1 VPTCPF
7 RRAGKRALA
16 AEVYGGSLPGGGEL
30 GVKVLFLI
38 NDGFGIGGTIKTT
51 FNLGAALAARG
62 HDVEVLS
69 TARRR
74 DVPQMPVD
82 PAIKLMSLVETRPEH
97 ADYDKAAVGRGEP
110 ARVYPRADFRASD
123 YDRHVEQRYRDYLR
137 GSDADVVIATRPGLI
152 VYAATFTP
160 RHMVRI
166 GQEHLIRGQHRKAIL
181 QAMPKHIAKLDA
193 FVTVSARDAEDYRG
207 RLRLPRTKLM
217 FIPNSIPEPG
227 LPPSHGR
234 AKLVVAAGRLVAS
247 KRYDVLIRAF
257 AKVVAERPDWQ
268 LRIYGDG
275 KEAPALRALVLEL
288 GLHNH
293 VRMMGG
299 YSPIEPEWAKGAI
312 AAVSADRE
320 PFGMTLV
327 EAMRCGVPVVS
338 TDAPHG
344 PGEILE
350 HGVDGLLTPVGDPD
364 AMGDALLRLIND
376 EPQRRAMA
384 AAALTSSARFDPEP
398 ISARYEALFTELAAG
413 KRRSWWYRGHDPVP
427 ALGPAPSV
435 NRPTVD
441 WDGAAPLPAELT
453 WHRIPDDTPA
463 PPGPLPEG
471 DWRLL
476 RDGVPVQSGLR
487 DTRALMEGPA
497 GPRVQLPFRTPDGGL
512 AVRVR
517 DRPVYAEVGDVEAD
531 LDGIHLT
538 GRLIGARF
546 DQPLLQ
552 ARRDDGAT
560 EIVPVSAEGVTF
572 RATIGRLP
580 AGTWHLWLR
589 HEAAE
594 EPVRLGRFRD
604 DIVDKQIA
612 FVMPAATVDGV
623 KLQPIYLTGNEFSIR
638 ATT

>member
-1 VPTCPF
+1 M
-7 RRAGKRALA
+7 
-16 AEVYGGSLPGGGEL
+16 
-30 GVKVLFLI
+30 KVLFLI

-69 TARRR
+69 TLRRK
-74 DVPQMPVD
+74 DVPQLPVD
-82 PAIKLMSLVETRPEH
+82 PAIKLMSLVEARPEH
-97 ADYDKAAVGRGEP
+97 PDYDRAAVGRGEP
-110 ARVYPRADFRASD
+110 ARVYPRADFRAAD
-123 YDRHVEQRYRDYLR
+123 YDRYVEQRYRDYLR

-152 VYAATFTP
+152 AYLTSFAP

-166 GQEHLIRGQHRKAIL
+166 GQEHLIRSQHRKAL
-181 QAMPKHIAKLDA
+181 REAMPRHIAKLDA

-207 RLRLPRTKLM
+207 HLRLPRTRLM

-275 KEAPALRALVLEL
+275 KEAPALRSLVLEL

-376 EPQRRAMA
+376 EAERRAMA
-384 AAALTSSARFDPEP
+384 SAALASSARFDPEP
-398 ISARYEALFTELAAG
+398 ISARYEALFAELSAG
-413 KRRSWWYRGHDPVP
+413 KRRSWWYRQPDPVTV
-427 ALGPAPSV
+427 LGPALSV

-453 WHRIPDDTPA
+453 WHHLPDGAPA
-463 PPGPLPEG
+463 APGPLPEG
-471 DWRLL
+471 DWRLQ
-476 RDGVPVQSGLR
+476 RDGAPVQSGRR
-487 DTRALMEGPA
+487 DTRALLEGPV
-497 GPRVQLPFRTPDGGL
+497 GPRVQLPFRLPDGGL
-512 AVRVR
+512 AVRVW
-517 DRPVYAEVGDVEAD
+517 DRPVYAEVGDVQAD
-531 LDGIHLT
+531 PDGIHLS

-546 DQPLLQ
+546 DQPVLQ
-552 ARRDDGAT
+552 ARTDAGAT
-560 EIVPVSAEGVTF
+560 EILPVSVDGVTF
-572 RATIGRLP
+572 RATVGRLP
-580 AGTWHLWLR
+580 AGIWHLWLR

-604 DIVDKQIA
+604 DIVDKRIA
-612 FVMPAATVDGV
+612 FVLPAATVDGV
-623 KLQPIYLTGNEFSIR
+623 ELQPIYLTGNEFSIR
-638 ATT
+638 VTT